1 MVVENLNQPSKIVTK
16 EEFRHLCVK
25 IHILSIN
32 ISFIFSSS
40 SLENIGLDAGRGP
53 GINGN

>member
-16 EEFRHLCVK
+16 EEFRKLCIK

-32 ISFIFSSS
+32 LSFIFSSS
-40 SLENIGLDAGRGP
+40 SLENIVLDDGRGL
-53 GINGN
+53 GINRN